1 MDSAAGA
8 MSDRAH
14 ITGVLVN
21 VTEGRLSAESLLLVV
36 YEDLRR
42 LAQHY
47 LQHERPGHT
56 RQATSIVHEVYLRL
70 VDQTRVDWRNR
81 AHFFAVAAMAMRR
94 ILVDHARRHARPIH
108 GGGLVRLDLEDAVTV
123 PADQP
128 DTDLLALD
136 RALDKLAGQ
145 EPEVAQLVEVRFFGG
160 LGHEEAAQVLGMSER
175 TARRRWQ
182 YAKAWL
188 YRELTGSE

>member
-1 MDSAAGA
+1 
-8 MSDRAH
+8 MSDREQV
-14 ITGVLVN
+14 TGVLVN
-21 VTEGRLSAESLLLVV
+21 VTEGRLTADSLLPLV
-36 YEDLRR
+36 YDELRR

-47 LQHERPGHT
+47 LQRERPGHT

-94 ILVDHARRHARPIH
+94 ILVDHARRRARPIH
-108 GGGLVRLDLEDAVTV
+108 GGGLARLDLEDAATV
-123 PADQP
+123 AADQP

-136 RALDKLAGQ
+136 RALDKLAGL

-160 LGHEEAAQVLGMSER
+160 LGYEEAAQVLGMSER

-188 YRELTGSE
+188 YRELSGSE